1 MSDNKTSNFLNAIKK
16 YNEEERAKVVFEAE
30 EKKREAVKKAEEKGK
45 ADADKYIKKV
55 IAAEK
60 SEITGEYAVKNLKAQ
75 GEVFK
80 VRDNMVNEVFKRC
93 EEKLISFTAAPEYK
107 DKLLSLAKEVAG
119 AFNNNSCIVYV
130 KEDDLKFENDIKSV
144 FPGDVEVQSDVKIRI
159 GGLKGYCKDMNIVAD
174 NTLDSKL
181 ESKREWFVDNIDLK
195 IS

>member
-1 MSDNKTSNFLNAIKK
+1 MSDNKSSNFLNAIKK

-45 ADADKYIKKV
+45 ADADKYIKK
-55 IAAEK
+55 IITAEK

-80 VRDNMVNEVFKRC
+80 VRDKMVKEVFKRC
-93 EEKLISFTAAPEYK
+93 EEKLVSFTAAPEYK